1 MERQQIIAPRTGV
14 ETSRRRESSL
24 VLERRKIRFNE
35 NGLKSRRVTLGEE
48 EDEPEAMFARGW

>member
-1 MERQQIIAPRTGV
+1 
-14 ETSRRRESSL
+14 

-35 NGLKSRRVTLGEE
+35 TGLKSRRVTLGEE

>member
-1 MERQQIIAPRTGV
+1 LKLRDVAKVR
-14 ETSRRRESSL
+14 

-35 NGLKSRRVTLGEE
+35 TGLKSRRVTLGEE